1 MRLMC
6 ALASNLE
13 GNAICSERLNLKGRC
28 AHMIEVLVQQLHT
41 MISPELPL
49 TVSSARPLGM
59 NKLTSLEALAIS
71 PKAGIDMMAG

>member
-28 AHMIEVLVQQLHT
+28 AHMIEVLVQQLHA
-41 MISPELPL
+41 MISTELPL
-49 TVSSARPLGM
+49 TIYSARPLGL
-59 NKLTSLEALAIS
+59 K
-71 PKAGIDMMAG
+71 